1 MNIVNTECIDM
12 NDIYTRKRKLEID
25 KPMNR
30 LSYKDI
36 YCFLEN
42 NKYFMNSIA
51 SKFMDATP
59 ESYIY
64 LMEIMKDQL
73 TENNYSYIIK
83 IFVDNCLI
91 YYHDLDSIKNFVMMS
106 AIGQSVKDKIIPII
120 DYLKAIDRLSFN
132 HDSISKRFN
141 IYSLFDNTGYKYTII
156 TDLCKL
162 IDTYNYPNIVKMKL
176 CIDEFFILNHF
187 NEKITLDVAESLFI
201 ILLYYLI
208 KIKPTEEGEL
218 LSIFKDIDTHVS
230 KYMKDTHIDI
240 AELYS
245 TKTNPYQQAVLE
257 KDPIDYIN
265 SNTIKMNDG
274 WETLA
279 KVFTFVYVYTNTLDD
294 ADNVGMLD
302 VRIKPIVNFV
312 TKTTLRK
319 GIEFMEDKINVKELI
334 NPVDAIKIEEDGHY
348 DFETVQDD
356 LPKDYVVH
364 SKDITITDVS
374 QIWREVEKINAYIK
388 SCIKALAEFYMQDAN
403 PMGCIDLNEKNFVD
417 YVHTEDDGRF
427 RLTVKHFRIYD
438 IEKFENDDHHALD
451 IYLQNLD
458 RVFHNMFFNS
468 KYFVKMEC
476 SSDYGLYI
484 YLVSRYT
491 VELDIEE
498 EDNKDLS
505 PDVYKVAYDLKVK
518 AEEIQAFH
526 DNHYETLLKVIGYL
540 NHPNSIAASHVTL
553 RQFKMINHLITYIL
567 GDNSSIAT
575 FVERVKE
582 NMGNT
587 AREEVDRIYKEENTD
602 DSSKDMYARGEAV
615 QLLEKI
621 VSNIGSV
628 NEDAGSVLNTLA
640 LAWQGFKSK
649 AKNFNAK
656 QKEMSRDMDMNFN
669 GFMRSMKKAL
679 VGDRREQIIRG
690 EICPSL
696 SKIIK
701 VSVALIAAGVA
712 TGTVAVPAIGALG
725 LLGMSKMMTNKE
737 VGFIIDEIDIELKVL
752 DREVQKAESSGSPKK
767 YRNLLSIQK
776 KLLRERQRIQ
786 YKYAL
791 AGKKIR
797 PITDFNKGAGVTD

>member
-1 MNIVNTECIDM
+1 M
-12 NDIYTRKRKLEID
+12 NDIYTRKRKLELD
-25 KPMNR
+25 KPMNG

-36 YCFLEN
+36 YRFLEN

-91 YYHDLDSIKNFVMMS
+91 YYHDLDSVKNFVMMS
-106 AIGQSVKDKIIPII
+106 AITQSVKDKLISII
-120 DYLKAIDRLSFN
+120 DYLKTIDRLSFN

-187 NEKITLDVAESLFI
+187 NEKITLDVAESIFI

-208 KIKPTEEGEL
+208 KIKPTEGEA
-218 LSIFKDIDTHVS
+218 LSIIKDIDTHAS
-230 KYMKDTHIDI
+230 KYIKDSHIDI
-240 AELYS
+240 LVLYS
-245 TKTNPYQQAVLE
+245 SKTNPYQQAVME
-257 KDPIDYIN
+257 KDPIKYIN
-265 SNTIKMNDG
+265 DNTIKMNDG

-334 NPVDAIKIEEDGHY
+334 NPVEAIKTEEDEHY
-348 DFETVQDD
+348 SFESVQDD
-356 LPKDYVVH
+356 LSNDHVVY
-364 SKDITITDVS
+364 SITVTDVS
-374 QIWREVEKINAYIK
+374 QICREVEKINSYLK
-388 SCIKALAEFYMQDAN
+388 TCIKALAEFYMQDAN
-403 PMGCIDLNEKNFVD
+403 PMGGIDLNEKNFVD
-417 YVHTEDDGRF
+417 YVHTEDDNRF
-427 RLTVKHFRIYD
+427 RIMVKHFRIYD
-438 IEKFENDDHHALD
+438 IEKFENDDHHALT
-451 IYLQNLD
+451 IYLENLD
-458 RVFHNMFFNS
+458 RVFRNILFNS
-468 KYFVKMEC
+468 RYFVKLEC

-484 YLVSRYT
+484 YLVSKYT

-505 PDVYKVAYDLKVK
+505 PDVYKAAYDLKVK
-518 AEEIQAFH
+518 AEEMQNFY
-526 DNHYETLLKVIGYL
+526 DSHYETLLKVIGYL
-540 NHPNSIAASHVTL
+540 NHPNSIAAERVTL
-553 RQFKMINHLITYIL
+553 REFKMINHLITYIL
-567 GDNSSIAT
+567 GDNSIIAT
-575 FVERVKE
+575 FMERAKKE
-582 NMGNT
+582 KGNT
-587 AREEVDRIYKEENTD
+587 TREEIDRIYKEENSD
-602 DSSKDMYARGEAV
+602 DTIKNMYDRGEAV

-649 AKNFNAK
+649 AKNFDAK

-696 SKIIK
+696 SKMIK
-701 VSVALIAAGVA
+701 VSVALIVAGVA
-712 TGTVAVPAIGALG
+712 SSTVVVPAIGALG
-725 LLGMSKMMTNKE
+725 WLGMSKMMTNKE
-737 VGFIIDEIDIELKVL
+737 VGYIIDEIDIELKVL
-752 DREVQKAESSGSPKK
+752 DREIQKAENSGSPKK

-776 KLLRERQRIQ
+776 KLMRERQRIQ

-797 PITDFNKGAGVTD
+797 PITDFNKGAGTSD

>member
-1 MNIVNTECIDM
+1 MNTDCIDM
-12 NDIYTRKRKLEID
+12 NNIYTRKRKLEIY

-30 LSYKDI
+30 LSYRDI

-91 YYHDLDSIKNFVMMS
+91 YYHDLDSVKNFVMMS
-106 AIGQSVKDKIIPII
+106 TIGQSVKDKIIPII
-120 DYLKAIDRLSFN
+120 DYLKTIDRLSFN
-132 HDSISKRFN
+132 HDNISKRFN

-156 TDLCKL
+156 ADLCKL

-201 ILLYYLI
+201 ILLYYVI
-208 KIKPTEEGEL
+208 KIKPNAGEL
-218 LSIFKDIDTHVS
+218 ITIFKDIDAHVS
-230 KYMKDTHIDI
+230 KYTKDTHIDI
-240 AELYS
+240 AALYS
-245 TKTNPYQQAVLE
+245 AKTNPYQQAVME
-257 KDPIDYIN
+257 KDPIAYIN
-265 SNTIKMNDG
+265 KNVAEMNDG

-279 KVFTFVYVYTNTLDD
+279 RVFTFVYVYTNTRDD
-294 ADNVGMLD
+294 TDNVGMLD
-302 VRIKPIVNFV
+302 VRIKPICNFV

-319 GIEFMEDKINVKELI
+319 GMEFMEDKINVKELV
-334 NPVDAIKIEEDGHY
+334 NPVEAIKMDEDESY
-348 DFETVQDD
+348 NFENMQED
-356 LPKDYVVH
+356 LPKDYIVH
-364 SKDITITDVS
+364 SKDITVTDVS
-374 QIWREVEKINAYIK
+374 QIWQEVEKINK
-388 SCIKALAEFYMQDAN
+388 HMKFCIKALAEFYMQDAN
-403 PMGCIDLNEKNFVD
+403 PMGCIDLNEKSFVD
-417 YVHTEDDGRF
+417 YVCEDDNRF
-427 RLTVKHFRIYD
+427 KIMVKHFRIYD
-438 IEKFENDDHHALD
+438 IEKFENDDHHALT
-451 IYLQNLD
+451 IYLENLD
-458 RVFHNMFFNS
+458 RVFRNMFFNS
-468 KYFVKMEC
+468 KYFVKIDC

-484 YLVSRYT
+484 YLVSRYV

-505 PDVYKVAYDLKVK
+505 PDVYKAAYNLKVK
-518 AEEIQAFH
+518 AEEMQNFY
-526 DNHYETLLKVIGYL
+526 DSHYETLLKVIGYL
-540 NHPNSIAASHVTL
+540 NHPNSIAAERVTL
-553 RQFKMINHLITYIL
+553 REFKMINHLITYIL
-567 GDNSSIAT
+567 GDNSIIAT
-575 FVERVKE
+575 FVERAKKE
-582 NMGNT
+582 KGHT
-587 AREEVDRIYKEENTD
+587 TIEEIDRIYKEENSD
-602 DSSKDMYARGEAV
+602 DTIKNMYDRGEAV

-621 VSNIGSV
+621 VSHIGCV
-628 NEDAGSVLNTLA
+628 NEDAGSILNTLA

-649 AKNFNAK
+649 AKNFDAK

-696 SKIIK
+696 SKMIK
-701 VSVALIAAGVA
+701 VSVALIVAGVA
-712 TGTVAVPAIGALG
+712 SSSVVVPAIGALG
-725 LLGMSKMMTNKE
+725 WLGMSKMMTNKE
-737 VGFIIDEIDIELKVL
+737 VGYIIDEIDIELKVL
-752 DREVQKAESSGSPKK
+752 DREIQKAENSGSPKK

-776 KLLRERQRIQ
+776 KLMRERQRIQ

-797 PITDFNKGAGVTD
+797 PITDFNKGAGTTD

>member
-25 KPMNR
+25 KPMDR

-73 TENNYSYIIK
+73 SENNYSYIIK

-120 DYLKAIDRLSFN
+120 DYLKTIDRLSFN

-187 NEKITLDVAESLFI
+187 NEKITLDVSDSLFI

-208 KIKPTEEGEL
+208 KIKPNAGEL
-218 LSIFKDIDTHVS
+218 ITIFKDIDAHVA
-230 KYMKDTHIDI
+230 KYTKDTHIDI
-240 AELYS
+240 AALYS
-245 TKTNPYQQAVLE
+245 AKTNPYQQAVME
-257 KDPIDYIN
+257 KDPITYIN
-265 SNTIKMNDG
+265 RNVAEMNDG
-274 WETLA
+274 WETLV

-302 VRIKPIVNFV
+302 VRIKPICNFV

-319 GIEFMEDKINVKELI
+319 GMEFMEDKINVKELV
-334 NPVDAIKIEEDGHY
+334 NPVDVIKPENDDHY
-348 DFETVQDD
+348 RFENVQDN
-356 LPKDYVVH
+356 LPEDYVVH
-364 SKDITITDVS
+364 SKDITTTDIS
-374 QIWREVEKINAYIK
+374 QIWGETEKINRYMK
-388 SCIKALAEFYMQDAN
+388 TCIPTLAKLYLQDAN
-403 PMGCIDLNEKNFVD
+403 PMGRIDVNERNFVD
-417 YVHTEDDGRF
+417 YVSEEDNRF
-427 RLTVKHFRIYD
+427 RLMVKHFRIYD
-438 IEKFENDDHHALD
+438 MEKFDKMNHEELATF
-451 IYLQNLD
+451 LQNLD
-458 RVFHNMFFNS
+458 RVLRNMFFNS
-468 KYFVKMEC
+468 KYFAC
-476 SSDYGLYI
+476 IDFSSDYGLYI

-505 PDVYKVAYDLKVK
+505 PDIYRMAHDLKTK
-518 AEEIQAFH
+518 AEEMQTFH

-540 NHPNSIAASHVTL
+540 NHPQSIAAANVTL
-553 RQFKMINHLITYIL
+553 REFKMINHLITYIL

-582 NMGNT
+582 NAGNNVR
-587 AREEVDRIYKEENTD
+587 REEIDRIYREENTD
-602 DSSKDMYARGEAV
+602 DTNKDMITRGEAV

-621 VSNIGSV
+621 VSGIGAV
-628 NEDAGSVLNTLA
+628 NEDAGSILNTLA

-649 AKNFNAK
+649 AKNFDAK

-712 TGTVAVPAIGALG
+712 SGTVAVPAIGALG

-752 DREVQKAESSGSPKK
+752 EREVQKAESSGSPKK

-797 PITDFNKGAGVTD
+797 PITDFNKGAGIAN

>member
-1 MNIVNTECIDM
+1 MNIVNTDCIDM
-12 NDIYTRKRKLEID
+12 NDIYTRKRKLELD
-25 KPMNR
+25 KPMSG

-36 YCFLEN
+36 YRFLEN

-91 YYHDLDSIKNFVMMS
+91 YYHDLDSVKNFVMMS
-106 AIGQSVKDKIIPII
+106 AITQSVKDKLISII
-120 DYLKAIDRLSFN
+120 DYLKTIDRLSFN

-187 NEKITLDVAESLFI
+187 NEKITLDVAESIFI

-208 KIKPTEEGEL
+208 KIKPTEGEA
-218 LSIFKDIDTHVS
+218 LSIIKDIDTHAS
-230 KYMKDTHIDI
+230 KYIKDNHIDI
-240 AELYS
+240 LVLYS
-245 TKTNPYQQAVLE
+245 SKTNPYQQAVME
-257 KDPIDYIN
+257 KDPIKYIN
-265 SNTIKMNDG
+265 DNTIKMNDG

-294 ADNVGMLD
+294 DNVGMLD
-302 VRIKPIVNFV
+302 VRIKPICNFV

-319 GIEFMEDKINVKELI
+319 GMEFMEDKINVKELV
-334 NPVDAIKIEEDGHY
+334 NPVEAIKMDEDESY
-348 DFETVQDD
+348 NFENMQED
-356 LPKDYVVH
+356 LPKDYIVH
-364 SKDITITDVS
+364 SKDITVTDVS
-374 QIWREVEKINAYIK
+374 QIWQEVEKINK
-388 SCIKALAEFYMQDAN
+388 HMKFCIKALAEFYMQDAN
-403 PMGCIDLNEKNFVD
+403 PMGCIDLNEKSFVD
-417 YVHTEDDGRF
+417 YVCEDDSRF
-427 RLTVKHFRIYD
+427 KIMVKHFRIYD
-438 IEKFENDDHHALD
+438 IEKFENDDHHALT
-451 IYLQNLD
+451 IYLENLD
-458 RVFHNMFFNS
+458 RVFRNMFFNS
-468 KYFVKMEC
+468 KYFVKIDC

-484 YLVSRYT
+484 YLVSRYV

-505 PDVYKVAYDLKVK
+505 PDVYKAAYDLKVK
-518 AEEIQAFH
+518 AEEMQNFY
-526 DNHYETLLKVIGYL
+526 DSHYETLLKVIGYL
-540 NHPNSIAASHVTL
+540 NHPNSIAAERVTL
-553 RQFKMINHLITYIL
+553 REFKMINHLITYIL
-567 GDNSSIAT
+567 GDNSIIAT
-575 FVERVKE
+575 FVERAKKE
-582 NMGNT
+582 KGHT
-587 AREEVDRIYKEENTD
+587 TIEEIDRIYKEENSD
-602 DSSKDMYARGEAV
+602 DTIKNMYDRGEAI

-621 VSNIGSV
+621 VSHIGCV
-628 NEDAGSVLNTLA
+628 NEDAGSILNTLA

-649 AKNFNAK
+649 AKNFDAK

-696 SKIIK
+696 SKMIK
-701 VSVALIAAGVA
+701 VSVALIVAGVA
-712 TGTVAVPAIGALG
+712 SSSIVVPAIGALG
-725 LLGMSKMMTNKE
+725 WLGMSKMMTNKE
-737 VGFIIDEIDIELKVL
+737 VGYIIDEIDIELKVL
-752 DREVQKAESSGSPKK
+752 DREIQKAENSGSPKK

-776 KLLRERQRIQ
+776 KLMRERQRIQ

-797 PITDFNKGAGVTD
+797 PITDFNKGAGTTD

>member
-1 MNIVNTECIDM
+1 MNIVNTDCIDM

-36 YCFLEN
+36 YHFLEN

-51 SKFMDATP
+51 SEFMDATP

-91 YYHDLDSIKNFVMMS
+91 YYHDLDSVKNFVMMS

-120 DYLKAIDRLSFN
+120 DYLKTIDRLSFN

-187 NEKITLDVAESLFI
+187 NEKITLDVADSIFI
-201 ILLYYLI
+201 ILLYHVI
-208 KIKPTEEGEL
+208 KIKPNAGEL
-218 LSIFKDIDTHVS
+218 ISIFKDIDAHVS

-245 TKTNPYQQAVLE
+245 AKTNPYQQAVME
-257 KDPIDYIN
+257 KYPIAYIN
-265 SNTIKMNDG
+265 KNVAEMNDG

-279 KVFTFVYVYTNTLDD
+279 RVFTFVYVYTNTLDD
-294 ADNVGMLD
+294 DDNVGMLD
-302 VRIKPIVNFV
+302 VRIKPICNFV

-319 GIEFMEDKINVKELI
+319 GMEFMEDKINVKELI
-334 NPVDAIKIEEDGHY
+334 NPVEAIKMEEDEDY
-348 DFETVQDD
+348 DFENVQDN
-356 LPKDYVVH
+356 LPEDYVVH
-364 SKDITITDVS
+364 SKDITVTDVS
-374 QIWREVEKINAYIK
+374 QIWQEVEKINKYMK
-388 SCIKALAEFYMQDAN
+388 NCISTLAKFYMQDAN
-403 PMGCIDLNEKNFVD
+403 PMGGVDVNEKNFVD
-417 YVHTEDDGRF
+417 YVRTEDDNRF
-427 RLTVKHFRIYD
+427 KIMVKHFRVYD
-438 IEKFENDDHHALD
+438 IEKSKNVDHDTLEAF
-451 IYLQNLD
+451 LQNLD
-458 RVFHNMFFNS
+458 KVFQNMFYNS
-468 KYFVKMEC
+468 KYFAFIDY

-505 PDVYKVAYDLKVK
+505 PDVYKAAYDLKVK
-518 AEEIQAFH
+518 AEEMQNFY
-526 DNHYETLLKVIGYL
+526 DSHYETLLKVIGYL
-540 NHPNSIAASHVTL
+540 NHPNSIAAERVTL
-553 RQFKMINHLITYIL
+553 REFKMINHLITYIL
-567 GDNSSIAT
+567 GDNSIIAT
-575 FVERVKE
+575 FVERAKKE
-582 NMGNT
+582 KGNT
-587 AREEVDRIYKEENTD
+587 TREEIDRIYKEENSD
-602 DSSKDMYARGEAV
+602 DTIKNMYDRGEAV

-628 NEDAGSVLNTLA
+628 NEDAGSILNTLA

-649 AKNFNAK
+649 AKNFDAK

-696 SKIIK
+696 SKMIK
-701 VSVALIAAGVA
+701 VSVALIVAGVA
-712 TGTVAVPAIGALG
+712 SSTVVVPAIGALG
-725 LLGMSKMMTNKE
+725 WLGMSKMMTNKE
-737 VGFIIDEIDIELKVL
+737 VGYIIDEIDIELKVL
-752 DREVQKAESSGSPKK
+752 DREIQKAENSGSPKK

-776 KLLRERQRIQ
+776 KLMRERQRIQ

-797 PITDFNKGAGVTD
+797 PITDFNKGAGTSD

>member
-1 MNIVNTECIDM
+1 MNIVNTDCIDM
-12 NDIYTRKRKLEID
+12 NDIYTRKRKLELD
-25 KPMNR
+25 KPMNG

-36 YCFLEN
+36 YRFLEN

-83 IFVDNCLI
+83 LFVDNCLI
-91 YYHDLDSIKNFVMMS
+91 YYHELDSVKNFVLAS
-106 AIGQSVKDKIIPII
+106 AIDQLVKDKIISIV
-120 DYLKAIDRLSFN
+120 DYLKTIDRLSFN

-187 NEKITLDVAESLFI
+187 NEKITLDVADSLFI
-201 ILLYYLI
+201 ILLYYVI
-208 KIKPTEEGEL
+208 KIKPNAGEL
-218 LSIFKDIDTHVS
+218 ITIFKDIDAHVS

-240 AELYS
+240 AALYS
-245 TKTNPYQQAVLE
+245 AKTNPYQQAVME
-257 KDPIDYIN
+257 KDPIAYIN
-265 SNTIKMNDG
+265 KNVTEMNDG
-274 WETLA
+274 WETLV

-302 VRIKPIVNFV
+302 VRIKPICNFV

-319 GIEFMEDKINVKELI
+319 GMEFMEDKINVKELV
-334 NPVDAIKIEEDGHY
+334 NQVEVIKPDNDDHY
-348 DFETVQDD
+348 RFENVQDD
-356 LPKDYVVH
+356 LPEDYVVH
-364 SKDITITDVS
+364 SKDITVTDVS
-374 QIWREVEKINAYIK
+374 QIWQEVEKINKYMK
-388 SCIKALAEFYMQDAN
+388 NCIPTLAKFYMQDAN
-403 PMGCIDLNEKNFVD
+403 PMGGVDVNEKNFVD
-417 YVHTEDDGRF
+417 YVSEEDNRF
-427 RLTVKHFRIYD
+427 RLMVKHFRIYD
-438 IEKFENDDHHALD
+438 IEKFDKIDLETLNVFFK
-451 IYLQNLD
+451 NLD
-458 RVFHNMFFNS
+458 RVFRNMFFNS
-468 KYFVKMEC
+468 KYFVYIDF

-484 YLVSRYT
+484 YLVSRYII
-491 VELDIEE
+491 ELDIEE

-505 PDVYKVAYDLKVK
+505 PDVYKTAYDLKTK
-518 AEEIQAFH
+518 AEEMQTFY
-526 DNHYETLLKVIGYL
+526 DSHYKTLLKVIGYL
-540 NHPNSIAASHVTL
+540 NNPNTIAAERVTL
-553 RQFKMINHLITYIL
+553 MEFKIINHLIVYIL

-575 FVERVKE
+575 FVERAKVYMKS
-582 NMGNT
+582 T

-602 DSSKDMYARGEAV
+602 DSNKDMYARGEAV

-628 NEDAGSVLNTLA
+628 NEDAGNILNTLA

-649 AKNFNAK
+649 AKNFDAK

-696 SKIIK
+696 SKMIK
-701 VSVALIAAGVA
+701 VSVALIVAGVA
-712 TGTVAVPAIGALG
+712 SSSIVVPAIGALG
-725 LLGMSKMMTNKE
+725 WLGMSKMMTNKE
-737 VGFIIDEIDIELKVL
+737 VGYIIDEIDIELKVL
-752 DREVQKAESSGSPKK
+752 DREIQKAESSGSPKK

-776 KLLRERQRIQ
+776 KLMRERQRIQ

-797 PITDFNKGAGVTD
+797 PITDFNKGAGTTD

>member
-1 MNIVNTECIDM
+1 MNTDCIDM
-12 NDIYTRKRKLEID
+12 NDIYTRKRKLELD
-25 KPMNR
+25 KPMNG

-36 YCFLEN
+36 YRFLEN

-73 TENNYSYIIK
+73 TENNYYYIIK

-91 YYHDLDSIKNFVMMS
+91 YYHDLDSVKNFVMMS
-106 AIGQSVKDKIIPII
+106 TIGQSAKDKIIPII
-120 DYLKAIDRLSFN
+120 DYLKTIDRLSFN

-208 KIKPTEEGEL
+208 KIKPNEGEL
-218 LSIFKDIDTHVS
+218 VSIFKDIDAHVS

-245 TKTNPYQQAVLE
+245 AKTSPYQQAVME
-257 KDPIDYIN
+257 KDPIAYIN
-265 SNTIKMNDG
+265 ENVTMMSDKSWSDLM
-274 WETLA
+274 

-294 ADNVGMLD
+294 DDNVGMLD
-302 VRIKPIVNFV
+302 VRIKPIVNYV

-334 NPVDAIKIEEDGHY
+334 NPVEAIKTEEDEHY
-348 DFETVQDD
+348 SFESVQDD
-356 LPKDYVVH
+356 LSNDHVVY
-364 SKDITITDVS
+364 SITVTDVS
-374 QIWREVEKINAYIK
+374 QICREVEKINSYLK
-388 SCIKALAEFYMQDAN
+388 TCIKALAEFYMQDAN

-417 YVHTEDDGRF
+417 YVHTEDDNRF
-427 RLTVKHFRIYD
+427 RIMVKHFRIYD
-438 IEKFENDDHHALD
+438 IEKFENDDHHALT
-451 IYLQNLD
+451 IYLENLD
-458 RVFHNMFFNS
+458 RVFRNILFNS
-468 KYFVKMEC
+468 RYFVKLEC

-484 YLVSRYT
+484 YLVSKYT

-505 PDVYKVAYDLKVK
+505 PDVYKAAYDLKVK
-518 AEEIQAFH
+518 AEEMQNFY
-526 DNHYETLLKVIGYL
+526 DSHYETLLKVIGYL
-540 NHPNSIAASHVTL
+540 NHPNSIAAERVTL
-553 RQFKMINHLITYIL
+553 REFKMINHLITYIL
-567 GDNSSIAT
+567 GDNSIIAT
-575 FVERVKE
+575 FVERAKKE
-582 NMGNT
+582 KGHT
-587 AREEVDRIYKEENTD
+587 TIEEIDRIYKEENSD
-602 DSSKDMYARGEAV
+602 DTIKNMYDRGEAV

-621 VSNIGSV
+621 VSHIGCV
-628 NEDAGSVLNTLA
+628 NEDAGSILNTLA

-649 AKNFNAK
+649 AKNFDAK

-696 SKIIK
+696 SKMIK
-701 VSVALIAAGVA
+701 VSVALIVAGVA
-712 TGTVAVPAIGALG
+712 SSTVVVPAIGALG
-725 LLGMSKMMTNKE
+725 WLGMSKMMTNKE
-737 VGFIIDEIDIELKVL
+737 VGYIIDEIDIELKVL
-752 DREVQKAESSGSPKK
+752 DREIQKAENSGSPKK

-776 KLLRERQRIQ
+776 KLMRERQRIQ

-797 PITDFNKGAGVTD
+797 PITDFNKGAGTSD

>member
-1 MNIVNTECIDM
+1 MNIVNTDCIDM
-12 NDIYTRKRKLEID
+12 NDIYTRKRKLELD
-25 KPMNR
+25 KPMNG

-36 YCFLEN
+36 YRFLEN

-73 TENNYSYIIK
+73 TENNYYYIIK

-91 YYHDLDSIKNFVMMS
+91 YYHDLDSVKNFVMMS
-106 AIGQSVKDKIIPII
+106 TIGQSAKDKIIPII
-120 DYLKAIDRLSFN
+120 DYLKTIDRLSFN

-208 KIKPTEEGEL
+208 KIKPNEGEL
-218 LSIFKDIDTHVS
+218 VSIFKDIDAHVS

-245 TKTNPYQQAVLE
+245 AKTSPYQQAVME
-257 KDPIDYIN
+257 KDPIAYIN
-265 SNTIKMNDG
+265 ENVTMMSDKSWSDLM
-274 WETLA
+274 

-294 ADNVGMLD
+294 DDNVGMLD
-302 VRIKPIVNFV
+302 VRIKPIVNYV

-334 NPVDAIKIEEDGHY
+334 NPVEAIKTEEDEHY
-348 DFETVQDD
+348 SFESVQDD
-356 LPKDYVVH
+356 LSNDHVVY
-364 SKDITITDVS
+364 SITVTDVS
-374 QIWREVEKINAYIK
+374 QICREVEKINSYLK
-388 SCIKALAEFYMQDAN
+388 TCIKALAEFYMQDAN

-417 YVHTEDDGRF
+417 YVHTEDDNRF
-427 RLTVKHFRIYD
+427 RIMVKHFRIYD
-438 IEKFENDDHHALD
+438 IEKFENDDHHALT
-451 IYLQNLD
+451 IYLENLD
-458 RVFHNMFFNS
+458 RVFRNILFNS
-468 KYFVKMEC
+468 RYFVKLEC

-484 YLVSRYT
+484 YLVSKYT

-505 PDVYKVAYDLKVK
+505 PDVYKAAYDLKVK
-518 AEEIQAFH
+518 AEEMQNFY
-526 DNHYETLLKVIGYL
+526 DSHYETLLKVIGYL
-540 NHPNSIAASHVTL
+540 NHPNSIAAERVTL
-553 RQFKMINHLITYIL
+553 REFKMINHLITYIL
-567 GDNSSIAT
+567 GDNSIIAT
-575 FVERVKE
+575 FVERAKKE
-582 NMGNT
+582 KGHT
-587 AREEVDRIYKEENTD
+587 TIEEIDRIYKEENSD
-602 DSSKDMYARGEAV
+602 DTIKNMYDRGEAV

-621 VSNIGSV
+621 VSHIGCV
-628 NEDAGSVLNTLA
+628 NEDAGSILNTLA

-649 AKNFNAK
+649 AKNFDAK

-696 SKIIK
+696 SKMIK
-701 VSVALIAAGVA
+701 VSVALIVAGVA
-712 TGTVAVPAIGALG
+712 SSTVVVPAIGALG
-725 LLGMSKMMTNKE
+725 WLGMSKMMTNKE
-737 VGFIIDEIDIELKVL
+737 VGYIIDEIDIELKVL
-752 DREVQKAESSGSPKK
+752 DREIQKAENSGSPKK

-776 KLLRERQRIQ
+776 KLMRERQRIQ

-797 PITDFNKGAGVTD
+797 PITDFNKGAGTSD

>member
-1 MNIVNTECIDM
+1 MNTDCIDM
-12 NDIYTRKRKLEID
+12 NDIYTRKRKLELD
-25 KPMNR
+25 KPMNG

-36 YCFLEN
+36 YRFLEN

-91 YYHDLDSIKNFVMMS
+91 YYHDLDSVKNFVMMS
-106 AIGQSVKDKIIPII
+106 AITQSVKDKLISII
-120 DYLKAIDRLSFN
+120 DYLKTIDRLSFN

-187 NEKITLDVAESLFI
+187 NEKITLDVAESIFI

-208 KIKPTEEGEL
+208 KIKPTEGEA
-218 LSIFKDIDTHVS
+218 LSIIKDIDTHAS
-230 KYMKDTHIDI
+230 KYIKDSHIDI
-240 AELYS
+240 LVLYS
-245 TKTNPYQQAVLE
+245 SKTNPYQQAVME
-257 KDPIDYIN
+257 KDPIKYIN
-265 SNTIKMNDG
+265 DNTIKMNDG

-334 NPVDAIKIEEDGHY
+334 NPVEAIKTEEDEHY
-348 DFETVQDD
+348 SFESVQDD
-356 LPKDYVVH
+356 LSNDHVVY
-364 SKDITITDVS
+364 SITVTDVS
-374 QIWREVEKINAYIK
+374 QICREVEKINSYLK
-388 SCIKALAEFYMQDAN
+388 TCIKALAEFYMQDAN
-403 PMGCIDLNEKNFVD
+403 PMGGIDLNEKNFVD
-417 YVHTEDDGRF
+417 YVHTEDDNRF
-427 RLTVKHFRIYD
+427 RIMVKHFRIYD
-438 IEKFENDDHHALD
+438 IEKFENDDHHALT
-451 IYLQNLD
+451 IYLENLD
-458 RVFHNMFFNS
+458 RVFRNILFNS
-468 KYFVKMEC
+468 RYFVKLEC

-484 YLVSRYT
+484 YLVSKYT

-505 PDVYKVAYDLKVK
+505 PDVYKAAYDLKVK
-518 AEEIQAFH
+518 AEEMQNFY
-526 DNHYETLLKVIGYL
+526 DSHYETLLKVIGYL
-540 NHPNSIAASHVTL
+540 NHPNSIAAERVTL
-553 RQFKMINHLITYIL
+553 REFKMINHLITYIL
-567 GDNSSIAT
+567 GDNSIIAT
-575 FVERVKE
+575 FMERAKKE
-582 NMGNT
+582 KGNT
-587 AREEVDRIYKEENTD
+587 TREEIDRIYKEENSD
-602 DSSKDMYARGEAV
+602 DTIKNMYDRGEAV

-649 AKNFNAK
+649 AKNFDAK

-696 SKIIK
+696 SKMIK
-701 VSVALIAAGVA
+701 VSVALIVAGVA
-712 TGTVAVPAIGALG
+712 SSTVVVPAIGALG
-725 LLGMSKMMTNKE
+725 WLGMSKMMTNKE
-737 VGFIIDEIDIELKVL
+737 VGYIIDEIDIELKVL
-752 DREVQKAESSGSPKK
+752 DREIQKAENSGSPKK

-776 KLLRERQRIQ
+776 KLMRERQRIQ

-797 PITDFNKGAGVTD
+797 PITDFNKGAGTSD

>member
-1 MNIVNTECIDM
+1 MNTDCIDM

-30 LSYKDI
+30 LSYRDI

-91 YYHDLDSIKNFVMMS
+91 YYHDLDSVKNFVMMS
-106 AIGQSVKDKIIPII
+106 TIGQSVKDKIIPII
-120 DYLKAIDRLSFN
+120 DYLKTIDRLSFN

-156 TDLCKL
+156 ADLCKL

-187 NEKITLDVAESLFI
+187 NEKITLDVAESIFI
-201 ILLYYLI
+201 ILLYYVI
-208 KIKPTEEGEL
+208 KIKPSEGEL
-218 LSIFKDIDTHVS
+218 LSIFKDIDVHVS

-240 AELYS
+240 ATLYAA
-245 TKTNPYQQAVLE
+245 KTNPYQQAVLE
-257 KDPIDYIN
+257 KDPIAYIN
-265 SNTIKMNDG
+265 GKVTKMNDNL
-274 WETLA
+274 EELVR
-279 KVFTFVYVYTNTLDD
+279 VFTFVYVYTNTLDD
-294 ADNVGMLD
+294 VGMLD

-334 NPVDAIKIEEDGHY
+334 NPVDVIKTDDDEHY
-348 DFETVQDD
+348 NFETVQDD
-356 LPKDYVVH
+356 LQKDYVVH
-364 SKDITITDVS
+364 SKDITVTDIS
-374 QIWREVEKINAYIK
+374 QICQEVEKINSYMK
-388 SCIKALAEFYMQDAN
+388 TCIPTLAKFYMQDAN
-403 PMGCIDLNEKNFVD
+403 PMGGIDLNEKNFVD
-417 YVHTEDDGRF
+417 YVRTEGDSRF
-427 RLTVKHFRIYD
+427 KIMVKHFRIYD
-438 IEKFENDDHHALD
+438 IEKFEEKVDYDVLTTF
-451 IYLQNLD
+451 LQNLD
-458 RVFHNMFFNS
+458 RVFRNTLFNS
-468 KYFVKMEC
+468 KYFVKIEC
-476 SSDYGLYI
+476 YSDYGLAI
-484 YLVSRYT
+484 YLVSKYI

-505 PDVYKVAYDLKVK
+505 PDVYKVAYDLKTK
-518 AEEIQAFH
+518 AEEMQAFH
-526 DNHYETLLKVIGYL
+526 DNHYETLLKIIGYL
-540 NHPNSIAASHVTL
+540 NHPNSIAATHVTL

-602 DSSKDMYARGEAV
+602 DTGKDMYARGEAV

-649 AKNFNAK
+649 AKNFDAK

-696 SKIIK
+696 SKMIK
-701 VSVALIAAGVA
+701 VSVALIVAGVA
-712 TGTVAVPAIGALG
+712 SSSVVVPAIGALG
-725 LLGMSKMMTNKE
+725 WLGMSKMMTNKE
-737 VGFIIDEIDIELKVL
+737 VGYIIDEIDIELKVL
-752 DREVQKAESSGSPKK
+752 DREIQKAENSGSPKK

-776 KLLRERQRIQ
+776 KLMRERQRIQ

-797 PITDFNKGAGVTD
+797 PITDFNKGAGTTD

>member
-1 MNIVNTECIDM
+1 MNIVNTDCIDM
-12 NDIYTRKRKLEID
+12 NDIYTRKRKLELD
-25 KPMNR
+25 KPMNG

-36 YCFLEN
+36 YRFLEN

-91 YYHDLDSIKNFVMMS
+91 YYHDLDSVKNFVMMS
-106 AIGQSVKDKIIPII
+106 VIGQSAKDKIIPII
-120 DYLKAIDRLSFN
+120 DYLKTIDRLSFN

-187 NEKITLDVAESLFI
+187 NEKITLDVAESIFI
-201 ILLYYLI
+201 ILLYYVI
-208 KIKPTEEGEL
+208 KIKPSEGEL
-218 LSIFKDIDTHVS
+218 LSIFKDIDSHVS

-240 AELYS
+240 ATLYAA
-245 TKTNPYQQAVLE
+245 KTNPYQQAVLE
-257 KDPIDYIN
+257 KDPIAYIN
-265 SNTIKMNDG
+265 ENVTMMSDKSWSDLM
-274 WETLA
+274 
-279 KVFTFVYVYTNTLDD
+279 KVFTFVYVYINTLDD
-294 ADNVGMLD
+294 DNVGMLD
-302 VRIKPIVNFV
+302 VRIKPIVNYV

-334 NPVDAIKIEEDGHY
+334 NPVEAIKTEEDEHY
-348 DFETVQDD
+348 SFESVQDD
-356 LPKDYVVH
+356 LSNDHVVY
-364 SKDITITDVS
+364 SITVTDVS
-374 QIWREVEKINAYIK
+374 QICREVEKINSYLK
-388 SCIKALAEFYMQDAN
+388 TCIKALAEFYMQDAN
-403 PMGCIDLNEKNFVD
+403 PMGGIDLNEKNFVD
-417 YVHTEDDGRF
+417 YVHTEDDNRF
-427 RLTVKHFRIYD
+427 RIMVKHFRIYD
-438 IEKFENDDHHALD
+438 IEKFENDDHHALT
-451 IYLQNLD
+451 IYLENLD
-458 RVFHNMFFNS
+458 RVFRNILFNS
-468 KYFVKMEC
+468 RYFVKLEC

-484 YLVSRYT
+484 YLVSKYT

-505 PDVYKVAYDLKVK
+505 PDVYKAAYDLKVK
-518 AEEIQAFH
+518 AEEMQNFY
-526 DNHYETLLKVIGYL
+526 DSHYETLLKVIGYL
-540 NHPNSIAASHVTL
+540 NHPNSIAAERVTL
-553 RQFKMINHLITYIL
+553 REFKMINHLITYIL
-567 GDNSSIAT
+567 GDNSIIAT
-575 FVERVKE
+575 FVERAKKE
-582 NMGNT
+582 KGNT
-587 AREEVDRIYKEENTD
+587 IREEIDRIYKEENSD
-602 DSSKDMYARGEAV
+602 DTIKNMYDRGEAV

-649 AKNFNAK
+649 AKNFDAK

-696 SKIIK
+696 SKMIK
-701 VSVALIAAGVA
+701 VSVALIVAGVA
-712 TGTVAVPAIGALG
+712 SSSVVVPAIGALG
-725 LLGMSKMMTNKE
+725 WLGMSKMMTNKE
-737 VGFIIDEIDIELKVL
+737 VGYIIDEIDIELKVL
-752 DREVQKAESSGSPKK
+752 DREIQKAENSGSPKK

-776 KLLRERQRIQ
+776 KLMRERQRIQ

-797 PITDFNKGAGVTD
+797 PITDFNKGAGTSD

>member
-1 MNIVNTECIDM
+1 MNTDCIDM

-25 KPMNR
+25 KPMTG

-36 YCFLEN
+36 YHFLEN

-64 LMEIMKDQL
+64 LLEIMKDQL
-73 TENNYSYIIK
+73 SENNYSYIIK

-91 YYHDLDSIKNFVMMS
+91 YYHDLDSVKNFVMMS
-106 AIGQSVKDKIIPII
+106 AIGQSAKDKIIPII
-120 DYLKAIDRLSFN
+120 DYLKTIDRLSFN

-156 TDLCKL
+156 TGLCKL

-187 NEKITLDVAESLFI
+187 NEKITLDVSDSLFI

-208 KIKPTEEGEL
+208 KIKPNDGEL
-218 LSIFKDIDTHVS
+218 ISIFRDIDAHVS

-240 AELYS
+240 AELYYA
-245 TKTNPYQQAVLE
+245 KTIPYQQAVME
-257 KDPIDYIN
+257 KDPIKYIN
-265 SNTIKMNDG
+265 GNTIKMNDG

-302 VRIKPIVNFV
+302 VRIKPICNFV
-312 TKTTLRK
+312 TKNTLRK
-319 GIEFMEDKINVKELI
+319 GMEFMEDKINVKELI
-334 NPVDAIKIEEDGHY
+334 NPVEAIKMDEDESY
-348 DFETVQDD
+348 NFENMQED
-356 LPKDYVVH
+356 LPKDYIVH
-364 SKDITITDVS
+364 SKDITVTDVS
-374 QIWREVEKINAYIK
+374 QIWQEVEKINK
-388 SCIKALAEFYMQDAN
+388 HMKFCIKALAEFYMQDAN
-403 PMGCIDLNEKNFVD
+403 PMGCIDLNEKSFVD
-417 YVHTEDDGRF
+417 YVCEDDNRF
-427 RLTVKHFRIYD
+427 KIMVKHFRIYD
-438 IEKFENDDHHALD
+438 IEKFENDDHHALT
-451 IYLQNLD
+451 IYLENLD
-458 RVFHNMFFNS
+458 RVFRNMFFNS
-468 KYFVKMEC
+468 KYFVKIDC

-484 YLVSRYT
+484 YLVSRYV

-505 PDVYKVAYDLKVK
+505 PDVYKAAYDLKVK
-518 AEEIQAFH
+518 AEEMQNFY
-526 DNHYETLLKVIGYL
+526 DSHYETLLKVIGYL
-540 NHPNSIAASHVTL
+540 NHPNSIAAERVTL
-553 RQFKMINHLITYIL
+553 REFKMINHLITYIL
-567 GDNSSIAT
+567 GDNSIIAT
-575 FVERVKE
+575 FVERAKKE
-582 NMGNT
+582 KGNT
-587 AREEVDRIYKEENTD
+587 TREEIDRIYKEENTD
-602 DSSKDMYARGEAV
+602 DSNKDMYARGEAV

-628 NEDAGSVLNTLA
+628 NEDAGNILNTLA

-649 AKNFNAK
+649 AKNFDAK

-696 SKIIK
+696 SKMIK
-701 VSVALIAAGVA
+701 VSVALIVAGVA
-712 TGTVAVPAIGALG
+712 SSSVVVPAIGALG
-725 LLGMSKMMTNKE
+725 WLGMSKMMTNKE
-737 VGFIIDEIDIELKVL
+737 VGYIIDEIDIELKVL
-752 DREVQKAESSGSPKK
+752 DREIQKAENSGSPKK

-776 KLLRERQRIQ
+776 KLMRERQRIQ

-797 PITDFNKGAGVTD
+797 PITDFNKGAGTTD

>member
-1 MNIVNTECIDM
+1 MNTDCIDM

-30 LSYKDI
+30 LSYRDI

-91 YYHDLDSIKNFVMMS
+91 YYHDLDSVKNFVMMS
-106 AIGQSVKDKIIPII
+106 TIGQSAKDKIIPII
-120 DYLKAIDRLSFN
+120 DYLKTIDRLSFN

-156 TDLCKL
+156 ADLCKL

-187 NEKITLDVAESLFI
+187 NEKITLDVAESIFI
-201 ILLYYLI
+201 ILLYYVI
-208 KIKPTEEGEL
+208 KIKPSEGEL
-218 LSIFKDIDTHVS
+218 LSIFKDIDVHVS

-240 AELYS
+240 ATLYAA
-245 TKTNPYQQAVLE
+245 KTNPYQQAVLE
-257 KDPIDYIN
+257 KDPIAYIN
-265 SNTIKMNDG
+265 GNVTKMNDNL
-274 WETLA
+274 EELVR
-279 KVFTFVYVYTNTLDD
+279 VFTFVYVYTNTLDD
-294 ADNVGMLD
+294 VDNVGMLD

-334 NPVDAIKIEEDGHY
+334 NPVDVIKTDDDEHY
-348 DFETVQDD
+348 NFETVQDD
-356 LPKDYVVH
+356 LQKDYVVH
-364 SKDITITDVS
+364 SKDITVTDIS
-374 QIWREVEKINAYIK
+374 QICQEVEKINSYMKTCIPTLAKFYI
-388 SCIKALAEFYMQDAN
+388 QDAN

-417 YVHTEDDGRF
+417 YVHTEDDNRF
-427 RLTVKHFRIYD
+427 RIMVKHFRIYD
-438 IEKFENDDHHALD
+438 IEKFENDDHHALT
-451 IYLQNLD
+451 IYLENID
-458 RVFHNMFFNS
+458 RVFRNILFNS
-468 KYFVKMEC
+468 RYFVKLEC

-484 YLVSRYT
+484 YLVSKYT

-505 PDVYKVAYDLKVK
+505 PDVYKAAYDLKVK
-518 AEEIQAFH
+518 AEEMQNFY
-526 DNHYETLLKVIGYL
+526 DSHYETLLKVIGYL
-540 NHPNSIAASHVTL
+540 NHPNSIAAERVTL
-553 RQFKMINHLITYIL
+553 REYKMINHLITYIL
-567 GDNSSIAT
+567 GDNSIIAT
-575 FVERVKE
+575 FVERAKKE
-582 NMGNT
+582 KGNT
-587 AREEVDRIYKEENTD
+587 AREEIDRIYKEENSD
-602 DSSKDMYARGEAV
+602 DTIKNMYDRGEAV

-621 VSNIGSV
+621 VSHIGSV
-628 NEDAGSVLNTLA
+628 NEDAGSILNTLA

-649 AKNFNAK
+649 AKNLDAK

-696 SKIIK
+696 SKMIK
-701 VSVALIAAGVA
+701 VSVALIVAGVA
-712 TGTVAVPAIGALG
+712 SSSIVVPAIGALG
-725 LLGMSKMMTNKE
+725 WLGMSKMMTNKE
-737 VGFIIDEIDIELKVL
+737 VGYIIDEIDIELKVL
-752 DREVQKAESSGSPKK
+752 EREVQKAESSGSPKK

-776 KLLRERQRIQ
+776 KLMRERQRIQ

-797 PITDFNKGAGVTD
+797 PITDFNKGAGTTD

>member
-1 MNIVNTECIDM
+1 MNIVNTDCIDM
-12 NDIYTRKRKLEID
+12 NDIYTRKRKLELD
-25 KPMNR
+25 KPMNG

-36 YCFLEN
+36 YSFLEN

-73 TENNYSYIIK
+73 TENNYSYIRK

-91 YYHDLDSIKNFVMMS
+91 YYHDLDSVKNFVMMS
-106 AIGQSVKDKIIPII
+106 AITQSVKDKLISII
-120 DYLKAIDRLSFN
+120 DYLKTIDRLSFN

-187 NEKITLDVAESLFI
+187 NEKITLDVAESIFI

-208 KIKPTEEGEL
+208 KIKPTEGEA
-218 LSIFKDIDTHVS
+218 LSIIKDIDTHAS
-230 KYMKDTHIDI
+230 KYIKDSHIDI
-240 AELYS
+240 LVLYS
-245 TKTNPYQQAVLE
+245 SKTNPYQQAVME
-257 KDPIDYIN
+257 NDPIKYIN
-265 SNTIKMNDG
+265 DNTIKMNDG

-302 VRIKPIVNFV
+302 VRIKPICNFV

-319 GIEFMEDKINVKELI
+319 GMEFMEDKINVKELV
-334 NPVDAIKIEEDGHY
+334 NPVEVIKPNNDDY
-348 DFETVQDD
+348 YRFENVQDN

-364 SKDITITDVS
+364 SKDITVTDVS
-374 QIWREVEKINAYIK
+374 QIWQEVEKINKYMK
-388 SCIKALAEFYMQDAN
+388 NCIPTLAKFYMQDAN
-403 PMGCIDLNEKNFVD
+403 PMGGVDVNEKNFVD
-417 YVHTEDDGRF
+417 YVSEEDNRF
-427 RLTVKHFRIYD
+427 RLMVKHFRIYD
-438 IEKFENDDHHALD
+438 MEKFDKMNHEELATF
-451 IYLQNLD
+451 LQNLD
-458 RVFHNMFFNS
+458 RVLRNTFFNS
-468 KYFVKMEC
+468 KYFAHIDF

-484 YLVSRYT
+484 YLVSKYT

-505 PDVYKVAYDLKVK
+505 PDVYKAAYDLKVK
-518 AEEIQAFH
+518 VEEMQNFY
-526 DNHYETLLKVIGYL
+526 DSHYETLLKVIGYL
-540 NHPNSIAASHVTL
+540 NHPNSIAAERVTL
-553 RQFKMINHLITYIL
+553 REFKMINHLITYIL
-567 GDNSSIAT
+567 GDNSIIAT
-575 FVERVKE
+575 FVERAKKE
-582 NMGNT
+582 KGNT
-587 AREEVDRIYKEENTD
+587 TREEIDRIYKEENSD
-602 DSSKDMYARGEAV
+602 DTIKNMYDRGEAV

-649 AKNFNAK
+649 AKNFDAK

-696 SKIIK
+696 SKMIK
-701 VSVALIAAGVA
+701 VSVALIVAGVA
-712 TGTVAVPAIGALG
+712 SSSIVVPAIGALG
-725 LLGMSKMMTNKE
+725 WLGMSKMMTNKE
-737 VGFIIDEIDIELKVL
+737 VGYIIDEIDIELKI
-752 DREVQKAESSGSPKK
+752 QKAENSGSPKK

-776 KLLRERQRIQ
+776 KLMRERQRIQ

-797 PITDFNKGAGVTD
+797 PITDFNKGAGTSD